1 MKVYEEHHIDSLG
14 QDIRGVLQ
22 DHWCSGSKML
32 IEERSTFCI
41 PFVQITRFGWLPGRE
56 KG

>member
-22 DHWCSGSKML
+22 DHWCSGSKIL
-32 IEERSTFCI
+32 IEECSTFCI
-41 PFVQITRFGWLPGRE
+41 PFSKSLDLVGCQDVK